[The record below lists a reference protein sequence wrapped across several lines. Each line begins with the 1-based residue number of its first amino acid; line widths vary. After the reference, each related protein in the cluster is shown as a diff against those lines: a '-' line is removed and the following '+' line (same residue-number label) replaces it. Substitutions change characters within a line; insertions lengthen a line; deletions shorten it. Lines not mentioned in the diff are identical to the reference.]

1 MLGLITSNITLI
13 ISGKVAAYKVN
24 EYNAIY
30 LTTIFI
36 NIVKMDAINT
46 TIKQLNNKLK
56 KIIRKLI
63 IIVSIIDFNSKLLI
77 FSPINIL
84 FNVAKIKESSIAY
97 EIDLKNPSL
106 AYLEKT
112 FMSYIEFMTFLKK
125 LVL

>member
-36 NIVKMDAINT
+36 NIVKIDAIT
-46 TIKQLNNKLK
+46 TTTKQLNNKLK

-63 IIVSIIDFNSKLLI
+63 TIVSIIDFNSKLLI
-77 FSPINIL
+77 FSPINIHL
-84 FNVAKIKESSIAY
+84 TVAKIKESSTAY
-97 EIDLKNPSL
+97 EIDLKKPSL
-106 AYLEKT
+106 VYLEKT
-112 FMSYIEFMTFLKK
+112 FMSYIEVMTFLKK